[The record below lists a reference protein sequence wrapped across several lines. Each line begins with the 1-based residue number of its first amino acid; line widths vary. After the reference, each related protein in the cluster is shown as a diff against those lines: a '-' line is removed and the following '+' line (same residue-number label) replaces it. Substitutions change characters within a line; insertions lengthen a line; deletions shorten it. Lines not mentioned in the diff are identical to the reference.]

1 MVKQIVKAPVP
12 PAGLAPAPR
21 RRGRPR
27 DPAKV
32 RSVLKAAQRE
42 FGEHGFDGASV
53 DAIARAS
60 GVSKVTIY
68 SYFPCKDSL
77 YEAAVLERVEQ
88 SVQATRI
95 GELDPK
101 APREALTRIGT
112 MFLSLVRSPDVL
124 ASHRMVYGASTQ
136 NSAACKA
143 FFEGGP
149 KRTLGLVTD
158 YLRAANRAGSLKI
171 KDEALAADQFLSM
184 FLGRS
189 HILALL
195 GLAEASPAEDRH
207 LLKANVELFLRGYSN
222 G

>member
-1 MVKQIVKAPVP
+1 MVKQIMKAPAP
-12 PAGLAPAPR
+12 SADLAPAPR

-77 YEAAVLERVEQ
+77 YEAAVLDRVEQ

-112 MFLSLVRSPDVL
+112 MFLSLVRSRDVL

-195 GLAEASPAEDRH
+195 GIAEPSPAEDRR

>member
-1 MVKQIVKAPVP
+1 MGKQIMKSPAP
-12 PAGLAPAPR
+12 PAVSAPAPR

-32 RSVLKAAQRE
+32 RTVLKAAQRE
-42 FGEHGFDGASV
+42 FGAHGFDGASV

-68 SYFPCKDSL
+68 SYFPSKDSL
-77 YEAAVLERVEQ
+77 YEAAVLERVEE
-88 SVQATRI
+88 SVRATEV

-101 APREALTRIGT
+101 GPREALTRIGA

-149 KRTLGLVTD
+149 KRTIRLVTD
-158 YLRAANRAGSLKI
+158 YLRAADRAGSLRI
-171 KDEALAADQFLSM
+171 NDAALAADQFLSM

-195 GLAEASPAEDRH
+195 GLAEPSQAEDRR
-207 LLKANVELFLRGYSN
+207 LLKANVELFLRGYSTA
-222 G
+222 